1 MGLGIVSGAAYEA
14 SLQMQEVPVLPGDVL
29 LLYTDGLV
37 EAQDA
42 QGGQFGIERLIQSL
56 EASQGYSPAIIMS
69 QLAGTLDEF
78 TGGTVLEDD
87 LTAVCVRFK

>member
-1 MGLGIVSGAAYEA
+1 
-14 SLQMQEVPVLPGDVL
+14 VLPGDVL

-42 QGGQFGIERLIQSL
+42 QGGQFGIERLI
-56 EASQGYSPAIIMS
+56 EALGTSQGFPPAIIMS
-69 QLAGTLDEF
+69 QLAGALDGF